1 MTAQSRDTRRRRASS
16 GVITG
21 YVLRLARE
29 SIPAVQGVFAEL
41 VAVDLATVQGWESG
55 RRPLANMKAGALLS
69 LKRLL
74 PQLGADQGLVRL
86 LDAAMDADRIIGAA
100 LDPPAGMGAHP
111 LAGWVHNRQTAH
123 MIAWA
128 VNGTAPPA
136 IGDRPAPRRRG
147 PVSDAPYLPAVERD
161 QLLSHFRAMTEAA
174 AGAGLGGILLRRQAL
189 YLASYDRAADA
200 PAWTAHT
207 LHSRRNL
214 LARRGWSEHWAETR
228 SIAAALARQGDP
240 QPLRDFIA
248 RSMTD
253 DDTGEAANLNYLAY
267 WLGAT
272 PSQTEPN
279 DSFMADRHL
288 SGFDPLTLMRLLTQA
303 MQEAP
308 TYVDLYAHS
317 TWALLAA
324 HPWLPQADP
333 HTAARLAERVTHA
346 LDGQQVPAQCRR
358 DLGAA
363 RHLLTERRT

>member
-1 MTAQSRDTRRRRASS
+1 MTAQPRNVRRRRTSS

-29 SIPAVQGVFAEL
+29 SIPAVQAAFAEL

-55 RRPLANMKAGALLS
+55 RRPLANMTAGALLN
-69 LKRLL
+69 LKRRL

-100 LDPPAGMGAHP
+100 LDSPYDIDAHP
-111 LAGWVHNRQTAH
+111 LAGWVHGRETAH

-128 VNGTAPPA
+128 VNGTLPPA
-136 IGDRPAPRRRG
+136 VGIRPSPPRRG
-147 PVSDAPYLPAVERD
+147 PVADAPCLPVAERE
-161 QLLSHFRAMTEAA
+161 QLLSHFRTMTDAA
-174 AGAGLGGILLRRQAL
+174 PHSNPSGILLRRQAL
-189 YLASYDRAADA
+189 YLASYDRAVDA
-200 PAWTAHT
+200 PAWTANA

-228 SIAAALARQGDP
+228 SIAAALARHGDP

-267 WLGAT
+267 WLGAV
-272 PSQTEPN
+272 SCRSEPD
-279 DSFMADRHL
+279 DSFMADKHL
-288 SGFDPLTLMRLLTQA
+288 SGFDPVTLMRLLTQG
-303 MQEAP
+303 MEEAP

-317 TWALLAA
+317 IWALLAA
-324 HPWLPQADP
+324 RPWLLQADP
-333 HTAARLAERVTHA
+333 RTAARLAERVTYA
-346 LDGQQVPAQCRR
+346 LDVLDVPAQSRR

-363 RHLLTERRT
+363 HQLLTQRRT